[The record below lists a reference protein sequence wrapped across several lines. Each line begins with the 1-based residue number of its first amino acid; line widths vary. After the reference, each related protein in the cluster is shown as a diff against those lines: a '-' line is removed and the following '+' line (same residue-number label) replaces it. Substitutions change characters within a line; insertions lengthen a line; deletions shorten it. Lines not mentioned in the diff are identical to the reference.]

1 MGANRAMCGVLGALT
16 ALALVTSAA
25 VPASAATQNQ
35 RKRLSGASGISLPSA
50 SGIGSF
56 TPAAADPRR
65 AALAGLSGLNSSG
78 FRFTPSATLGK
89 GRAVTVA
96 VRARAANAR
105 IEAQRAGIIT
115 NVAALSLAPSAYN
128 LGVSVGWKK
137 FALSGDIAKTEGN
150 LLPID
155 NEAIDL
161 GVSYSNRKWSTR
173 LQFGADRALGQRP
186 ALIGA
191 DQSYS
196 VDLGGAYALTRNLDL
211 AGGLRYKTQRD
222 RVDALAEQRRD
233 SQAVYIGTAFRF

>member
-1 MGANRAMCGVLGALT
+1 MLGAVT
-16 ALALVTSAA
+16 ALVLIASA
-25 VPASAATQNQ
+25 VPPADAAT
-35 RKRLSGASGISLPSA
+35 RPVRRRLSGASGISLPSA

-65 AALAGLSGLNSSG
+65 AALASITGLNSSG
-78 FRFTPSATLGK
+78 FRFTPSTAPGSR
-89 GRAVTVA
+89 RAVTIA

-115 NVAALSLAPSAYN
+115 NVANLALAPSAYN

-137 FALSGDIAKTEGN
+137 FALSGDFAKTEGN

-161 GVSYSNRKWSTR
+161 GLSYSGRKWSTR
-173 LQFGADRALGQRP
+173 LQLGADRALGQRP

-196 VDLGGAYALTRNLDL
+196 VDLGGAYSLTRNLDL

-222 RVDALAEQRRD
+222 RIDAVADQRRD
-233 SQAVYIGTAFRF
+233 SQAIYIGTAFRF